1 MKSVKNHLK
10 RIVSPVKLTFE
21 EFTTTLTQVEA
32 CLNSRPLVPI
42 NSADDDG
49 IEVLTPGHFLIGRP
63 VTSLP
68 DPQLSYKSVSVLRRC
83 HLCQNL
89 IRHFWQRWES
99 EYLSSINRYNKWKY
113 PSRNAMPGDLVL
125 LQESGTAPTKWPL
138 GRILETHP
146 GKDDLVRVVTVKTAQ
161 GIYTR
166 PISKIAILLP
176 ADKECN

>member
-1 MKSVKNHLK
+1 
-10 RIVSPVKLTFE
+10 
-21 EFTTTLTQVEA
+21 
-32 CLNSRPLVPI
+32 
-42 NSADDDG
+42 
-49 IEVLTPGHFLIGRP
+49 
-63 VTSLP
+63 
-68 DPQLSYKSVSVLRRC
+68 
-83 HLCQNL
+83 
-89 IRHFWQRWES
+89 
-99 EYLSSINRYNKWKY
+99 
-113 PSRNAMPGDLVL
+113 MPGDLVL